1 MATVKSELL
10 THMKAKY
17 SIIALQTSE
26 EPRAIRMIGEIAADP
41 QTVKRSLKI
50 GSITKGLYDPENEK
64 PPEMCDPMSLLMAI
78 ESELSETKPAPTI
91 YILLDLHEAITN
103 EIPFRRK
110 LRDLQTTLKAKNS
123 TILLLSPTIEVHPD
137 LSKTITVFDLPLPD
151 KVELEEILCTRVKYL
166 QKQVKTLRDEITSKP
181 EQSAKIQKKL
191 DTLVPITEALIKQA
205 TENKD
210 AIVSALQGTTGIEAD
225 QTIAKCIVLKDLNI
239 STILQEKKQI
249 VKKSGALT
257 YQETDETIDGIGG
270 LKNLIKWG
278 KSARNRF
285 SETARKYG
293 LIPPKGVIFVGAPG
307 TGKTLSA
314 KALSNLFKI
323 PLLTLTMAEMTSKYY
338 GQTGNNMIAA
348 IKLAQAMS
356 PCIVFIDEI
365 DKMFGTSGGNE
376 HEESARTRGA
386 LLTAMEESTGIFWLA
401 TCNQPTALAP
411 ELLARFPTVFHVDL
425 PSSTERREI
434 FNIHLK
440 KINRDPAKFD
450 LDRLIAA
457 SEGYVG
463 REIRNALQE
472 ALGQSF
478 DEGKEITTDH
488 ITAALKTITP
498 TSIQRADDIG
508 RIRKW
513 CKTNARPANEQPEKP
528 ESPTTSEADLNKDL
542 EL

>member
-1 MATVKSELL
+1 MTTVKTELL
-10 THMKAKY
+10 THIKAKY

-26 EPRAIRMIGEIAADP
+26 EARAIRIIGEIAADP
-41 QTVKRSLKI
+41 QTVKRQVYI
-50 GSITKGLYDPENEK
+50 GSITKGLYPADDEK
-64 PPEMCDPMSLLMAI
+64 SAGYCAPIDLLNSV
-78 ESELSETKPAPTI
+78 EEQQNQTKPAPTI
-91 YILLDLHEAITN
+91 YILLDQHEAITN
-103 EIPFRRK
+103 DITYRRK
-110 LRDLQTTLKAKNS
+110 LRDLQTLLKAKNS
-123 TILLLSPTIEVHPD
+123 TIILISPTVEVHPD

-181 EQSAKIQKKL
+181 EQTAQIQKKL

-205 TENKD
+205 TEQKD
-210 AIVSALQGTTGIEAD
+210 AIVSALQGTTGGEAD

-257 YQETDETIDGIGG
+257 YQETDETIAGIGG
-270 LKNLIKWG
+270 LKNLINWG

-285 SETARKYG
+285 TETARKYG
-293 LIPPKGVIFVGAPG
+293 LTPPKGVIFVGAPG

-314 KALSNLFKI
+314 KALSNLFNI

-356 PCIVFIDEI
+356 PCIVFVDEI

-425 PSSTERREI
+425 PSVTERREI
-434 FNIHLK
+434 FSIHLK
-440 KINRDPAKFD
+440 KINRDPGKFE
-450 LDRLIAA
+450 LDRLTSV

-478 DEGKEITTDH
+478 DENVEITTDH
-488 ITAALKTITP
+488 IVKAIRTITP
-498 TSIQRADDIG
+498 TSVQRKDDIS

-513 CKTNARPANEQPEKP
+513 CELNARPANEQPEKP
-528 ESPTTSEADLNKDL
+528 ESPTTLEADLNKEL
-542 EL
+542 EI